1 MTTTTRLEDLM
12 KLRLH
17 GTPAECA
24 AAAERLRRT
33 PGLHIQD
40 ESRPYPDRTGE
51 LVRIYLTVDLDP
63 SGGQPGAHPVMGEG
77 GGGERLL

>member
-1 MTTTTRLEDLM
+1 MENLM

-24 AAAERLRRT
+24 AAADRLRRT

-40 ESRPYPDRTGE
+40 ESRPYPDRSGE

-63 SGGQPGAHPVMGEG
+63 TSNDQPGPPAGAG
-77 GGGERLL
+77 GGRRR

>member
-1 MTTTTRLEDLM
+1 MEDLM

-33 PGLHIQD
+33 PGLHITDQ
-40 ESRPYPDRTGE
+40 SRPYPNRGGE
-51 LVRIYLTVDLDP
+51 LVRVYFTAHLDTP
-63 SGGQPGAHPVMGEG
+63 AASPTPAPAAGKG